1 MKFSKIACVALLS
14 ASISTVALAT
24 KLEDVQSTKM
34 EEATKT
40 AAYKEIIKAVNSL
53 KAIGY
58 DNLKNWNGDKV
69 GEGANK
75 LSADLNTKIYNAL
88 EVIKKQKDAI
98 KGKEDITLKV
108 IGDSTLKI
116 TQQGEIKILIK
127 GDDNTAVNGGGDQEL
142 TLSLETF
149 KNGNKDKIAKIFAE
163 NNRDVWQKFI
173 KAFEEEHNKEQ
184 EKRKGLLNI
193 AALELAKD
201 LAKDKPESITGIQ
214 DEYTAYVENKNNVE
228 NAINVDIKSKQEAVK
243 TAQTGLSTA
252 IKGVDNK
259 LVTLSS
265 TTDNEKIKE
274 QEKSVSK
281 IHNQINTA
289 AAKNSN
295 TPEENIEKATALK
308 AAINAGVK
316 LQTKTAGGRDLT
328 IADIDAILAGTASK
342 DDFDNGNAPD
352 LSGDANKAKVLNAL
366 LGDVSQSTGAAI
378 VTKNAQTAIEKV
390 IDEIE
395 KVETAKTNLSDSNKL
410 MAKFKDVV
418 AKATSDEGIANAKS
432 KALDD
437 VIKQVAKKQKTADD
451 LKTAQQEL
459 KNAANAR
466 ATGVTKVANLE
477 EKQGEV
483 LGSFTDTVLAND
495 TVKSIVTSYNAK
507 ELADTAKALNTSIE
521 QSQRSQNKG
530 TSTDIIMFNTGL
542 ATNTRLAKLSNPFNA
557 DLALA
562 QAINELEGET
572 FADAGD
578 SLSSVI
584 KEYTNRFN
592 HDNNLWGNIF
602 GGKGKIK
609 DSANPS
615 IWGVTLGYDKAFD
628 NTIVG
633 GFINY
638 AKVQSK
644 DSQVRSE
651 SDNYSFGVYSRS
663 YFDQSEIDAKI
674 GYGFGRNE
682 LSRHAMDSKIG
693 TSTGKY
699 DSKFFD
705 VDVEYGYVFGLGNAM
720 FIKPIAGLSYT
731 HIKHDGFTEDGN
743 VPAIFGNTTLKTLK
757 AKLGSEF
764 RVYTDN
770 AGYFYITPG
779 VERELSKSA
788 NDLSVKFVGSS
799 KDVVFDAD
807 KKKNTYITLK
817 TGAEF
822 KITNNLS
829 TNINFGAKAKAKEQY
844 YNGTLGVSYKF

>member
-14 ASISTVALAT
+14 ASISTVALAQQQQPRQT
-24 KLEDVQSTKM
+24 KLELLEEYKKD
-34 EEATKT
+34 EATRT
-40 AAYKEIIKAVNSL
+40 AAYDTIIKAISEL
-53 KAIGY
+53 KSIGY
-58 DNLKNWNGDKV
+58 NNLKDWSGEKGTNADINAKIYGELEKIQTATKSIKNTQKELKVTSDTSTLIISQNGDIKV
-69 GEGANK
+69 FINGNE
-75 LSADLNTKIYNAL
+75 NTQ
-88 EVIKKQKDAI
+88 V
-98 KGKEDITLKV
+98 KG
-108 IGDSTLKI
+108 S
-116 TQQGEIKILIK
+116 
-127 GDDNTAVNGGGDQEL
+127 GGDNDPL
-142 TLSLETF
+142 VISLETF
-149 KNGNKDKIAKIFAE
+149 ANTNKDNIQKMFAE
-163 NNRDVWQKFI
+163 NNEDVW
-173 KAFEEEHNKEQ
+173 KAFLKEFKTQHQKEQELRLKAIDQAALRVVRDSSADQVTKPDDRYSLFIANRSLVENAANKNLQDSQETLEKAMKAVNQTIKNVDTKVVTLLSKDIKKIGEQ
-184 EKRKGLLNI
+184 EKRV
-193 AALELAKD
+193 
-201 LAKDKPESITGIQ
+201 S
-214 DEYTAYVENKNNVE
+214 
-228 NAINVDIKSKQEAVK
+228 DI
-243 TAQTGLSTA
+243 L
-252 IKGVDNK
+252 
-259 LVTLSS
+259 
-265 TTDNEKIKE
+265 
-274 QEKSVSK
+274 
-281 IHNQINTA
+281 NQINTA
-289 AAKNSN
+289 KQKPKNQ
-295 TPEENIEKATALK
+295 EGNIEKATALK
-308 AAINAGVK
+308 AAIKEGVK
-316 LQTKTAGGRDLT
+316 LQTKTVDGRDLT
-328 IADIDAILAGTASK
+328 IADIDAIYNGNSHLK
-342 DDFDNGNAPD
+342 LNEFDNGNVKD
-352 LSGDANKAKVLNAL
+352 LTGDENKGKVLDAL
-366 LGDVSQSTGAAI
+366 LGDIAQKTGAAHI
-378 VTKNAQTAIEKV
+378 TNEAKKELEKISDKIEA
-390 IDEIE
+390 E
-395 KVETAKTNLSDSNKL
+395 KVEEAEIAIQEAKGVI
-410 MAKFKDVV
+410 AKYASES

-432 KALDD
+432 KALNTA
-437 VIKQVAKKQKTADD
+437 IKDKKPSDEIAK
-451 LKTAQQEL
+451 AQQEL

>member
-14 ASISTVALAT
+14 ASISTVALAQNNELDNLNKAQEAQKT
-24 KLEDVQSTKM
+24 KE
-34 EEATKT
+34 
-40 AAYKEIIKAVNSL
+40 AAYQAVISAVKELKAV
-53 KAIGY
+53 GY
-58 DNLKNWNGDKV
+58 DKLKDWNGKSTEK
-69 GEGANK
+69 GKNG
-75 LSADLNTKIYNAL
+75 LSAELNTKIYNAL
-88 EVIKKQKDAI
+88 EKIRQVKTDLAPKSS
-98 KGKEDITLKV
+98 DITIQSGESKLV
-108 IGDSTLKI
+108 ITSNN
-116 TQQGEIKILIK
+116 QIKLLIK
-127 GDDNTAVNGGGDQEL
+127 GNGLEAVNNGDSNSEL
-142 TLSLETF
+142 TLILDDF
-149 KNGNKDKIAKIFAE
+149 ANVNKDKIVKIFDKKNEELWNKLIAE
-163 NNRDVWQKFI
+163 FTNKHNELKKERTKKINEEAVILATSASGVADPNDRYEAFIDKKDVV
-173 KAFEEEHNKEQ
+173 
-184 EKRKGLLNI
+184 
-193 AALELAKD
+193 
-201 LAKDKPESITGIQ
+201 ES
-214 DEYTAYVENKNNVE
+214 AM
-228 NAINVDIKSKQEAVK
+228 NADIKSKQETVK
-243 TAQTGLSTA
+243 TTQAKLSIT
-252 IKGVDNK
+252 IKDVNTK
-259 LVTLSS
+259 IVTLSS
-265 TTDNEKIKE
+265 KKSEDIRKQETTIRALTDELTRVKNKGE
-274 QEKSVSK
+274 
-281 IHNQINTA
+281 NNTEA
-289 AAKNSN
+289 VKAK
-295 TPEENIEKATALK
+295 ADALI
-308 AAINAGVK
+308 AAIDAGVK
-316 LQTKTAGGRDLT
+316 LQTKENGGRALT
-328 IADIDAILAGTASK
+328 KEDINGIKNGTANK
-342 DDFDNGNAPD
+342 DDFDNGGADNTTSD
-352 LSGDANKAKVLNAL
+352 ENKAKILDALIGNDDNVGARKVVANAKTEMQKVTD
-366 LGDVSQSTGAAI
+366 GISEAEQAQSTL
-378 VTKNAQTAIEKV
+378 
-390 IDEIE
+390 
-395 KVETAKTNLSDSNKL
+395 KTSSKL
-410 MAKFKDVV
+410 MNDFKNTV
-418 AKATSDEGIANAKS
+418 AKATSTQEIANTKSMALNVAIQNKQSDQIAK
-432 KALDD
+432 
-437 VIKQVAKKQKTADD
+437 
-451 LKTAQQEL
+451 AQQEL

-495 TVKSIVTSYNAK
+495 TVKSIVTTYDAK

>member
-14 ASISTVALAT
+14 ASISTVALAQPNQNVANLI
-24 KLEDVQSTKM
+24 KNKESELVR
-34 EEATKT
+34 T
-40 AAYKEIIKAVNSL
+40 AAYNKILKAVNELGGIYSDL
-53 KAIGY
+53 KT
-58 DNLKNWNGDKV
+58 WT
-69 GEGANK
+69 GEKGK
-75 LSADLNTKIYNAL
+75 TDTDINTKIYNAL
-88 EVIKKQKDAI
+88 KVIKDEKSKI
-98 KGKEDITLKV
+98 TENGDITLTGK
-108 IGDSTLKI
+108 DASTLKI
-116 TQQGEIKILIK
+116 TSTGNIKLQIQQGA
-127 GDDNTAVNGGGDQEL
+127 DNTAVNNGGGAEITIALDE
-142 TLSLETF
+142 F
-149 KNGNKDKIAKIFAE
+149 KNSGNIHDKINAMFAE
-163 NNRDVWQKFI
+163 NNKDVWESFVEQFKEKHNEKKEEREGAIDASVENII
-173 KAFEEEHNKEQ
+173 KDYKKID
-184 EKRKGLLNI
+184 EK
-193 AALELAKD
+193 
-201 LAKDKPESITGIQ
+201 
-214 DEYTAYVENKNNVE
+214 DEKYTAFVENKDFILNNIQNNIKKEQANVTE
-228 NAINVDIKSKQEAVK
+228 KQKELNKAIADAPKDKLTLNGTDKGAIKKQETDIKAL
-243 TAQTGLSTA
+243 A
-252 IKGVDNK
+252 NK
-259 LVTLSS
+259 L
-265 TTDNEKIKE
+265 TTAKGKNTNSDGDIK
-274 QEKSVSK
+274 
-281 IHNQINTA
+281 
-289 AAKNSN
+289 AK
-295 TPEENIEKATALK
+295 ADALI
-308 AAINAGVK
+308 AAIDAGVK
-316 LQTKTAGGRDLT
+316 LQTKANNGRALT
-328 IADIDAILAGTASK
+328 KEDINGIKNGTAKK
-342 DDFDNGNAPD
+342 DDFDNGGAQN
-352 LSGDANKAKVLNAL
+352 LSDNTEKAKVLDAL
-366 LGDVSQSTGAAI
+366 IGNDNNNGAQKAVEAAKI
-378 VTKNAQTAIEKV
+378 
-390 IDEIE
+390 EIE
-395 KVETAKTNLSDSNKL
+395 KVTRAVIGVTTAEADLASVNKL
-410 MAKFKDVV
+410 MASANKVIAEVTSSSDIAGDKLGALNKAITEKKPDQI
-418 AKATSDEGIANAKS
+418 AK
-432 KALDD
+432 
-437 VIKQVAKKQKTADD
+437 
-451 LKTAQQEL
+451 AQQEL

>member
-14 ASISTVALAT
+14 ASISTVALAQKNPSVGLLT
-24 KLEDVQSTKM
+24 ASKEQEL
-34 EEATKT
+34 TKT
-40 AAYKEIIKAVNSL
+40 PAYNKILAAVNEL
-53 KAIGY
+53 GGIYG
-58 DNLKNWNGDKV
+58 DLKNWS
-69 GEGANK
+69 GEKGK
-75 LSADLNTKIYNAL
+75 TDTDINTKIYKAL
-88 EVIKKQKDAI
+88 EVIKTEKLKI
-98 KGKEDITLKV
+98 KGSEDITLTGK
-108 IGDSTLKI
+108 DASTLKI
-116 TQQGEIKILIK
+116 TSTGDIKLLIK
-127 GDDNTAVNGGGDQEL
+127 GDQNTAVDDGHQQEITI
-142 TLSLETF
+142 TLADF
-149 KNGNKDKIAKIFAE
+149 ANNGNYHNKIKDIFADQ
-163 NNRDVWQKFI
+163 NKDVWESFVEKF
-173 KAFEEEHNKEQ
+173 KEKHDEE
-184 EKRKGLLNI
+184 KGTREEAI
-193 AALELAKD
+193 DGAI
-201 LAKDKPESITGIQ
+201 ESIINDYKTI
-214 DEYTAYVENKNNVE
+214 DEKDEKYTAFVENKDFILNNIRNNIKKE
-228 NAINVDIKSKQEAVK
+228 QANVAEKQKELNK
-243 TAQTGLSTA
+243 A
-252 IKGVDNK
+252 IKEVKKD
-259 LVTLSS
+259 TLTLRS
-265 TTDNEKIKE
+265 TDRK
-274 QEKSVSK
+274 
-281 IHNQINTA
+281 A
-289 AAKNSN
+289 
-295 TPEENIEKATALK
+295 IEKQQTDIGKLTTELSEAEKKKGNGESDVKAKADALK
-308 AAINAGVK
+308 AAIDAGVK
-316 LQTKTAGGRDLT
+316 LKRKNAEDTLLTKG
-328 IADIDAILAGTASK
+328 DIDAILAGTASK
-342 DDFDNGNAPD
+342 DDFDNGNAQN
-352 LSGDANKAKVLNAL
+352 LSENANKAKVLDAL
-366 LGDVSQSTGAAI
+366 IGDSDAAGARKLAEEAKTEIGKVTGAVAAVTRAEEELTETNKFMASANKAI
-378 VTKNAQTAIEKV
+378 AEVTSSSDIAGDKLGALNKAIKGKNTDQI
-390 IDEIE
+390 
-395 KVETAKTNLSDSNKL
+395 AK
-410 MAKFKDVV
+410 
-418 AKATSDEGIANAKS
+418 
-432 KALDD
+432 
-437 VIKQVAKKQKTADD
+437 
-451 LKTAQQEL
+451 AQQEL

-495 TVKSIVTSYNAK
+495 TVKSIVTTYDAK

>member
-14 ASISTVALAT
+14 ASISTVALADNDQLT
-24 KLEDVQSTKM
+24 GLLSAKNYQ
-34 EEATKT
+34 ATKE
-40 AAYKEIIKAVNSL
+40 AAYQNIM
-53 KAIGY
+53 KAIKDLQNIKY
-58 DNLKNWNGDKV
+58 ANLKNWNGDAAGDGKN
-69 GEGANK
+69 G
-75 LSADLNTKIYNAL
+75 LSAELNTKIYNAL
-88 EVIKKQKDAI
+88 KTIKDNKENI
-98 KGKEDITLKV
+98 KGLEKLEVASGTSKLTIETNGDIKLIITEDSGKH
-108 IGDSTLKI
+108 
-116 TQQGEIKILIK
+116 
-127 GDDNTAVNGGGDQEL
+127 TAVNNGGSDAITL
-142 TLSLETF
+142 TLEDF
-149 KNGNKDKIAKIFAE
+149 KSGSGQNNDKIEKMFADNNKD
-163 NNRDVWQKFI
+163 VWDKFI
-173 KAFEEEHNKEQ
+173 EEFIKEHNRLKASRDSEINT
-184 EKRKGLLNI
+184 EALNLVKAAGGVVDPDDQYSAFIENKSTIDNAIKADI
-193 AALELAKD
+193 AAKEKAVTDAQGKVDEAVKKVVADNLNLLRKDNAGIIKQAEAINALAKQLD
-201 LAKDKPESITGIQ
+201 DAKPLE
-214 DEYTAYVENKNNVE
+214 
-228 NAINVDIKSKQEAVK
+228 SKQE
-243 TAQTGLSTA
+243 
-252 IKGVDNK
+252 N
-259 LVTLSS
+259 
-265 TTDNEKIKE
+265 
-274 QEKSVSK
+274 
-281 IHNQINTA
+281 
-289 AAKNSN
+289 
-295 TPEENIEKATALK
+295 NIQKATALK
-308 AAINAGVK
+308 AAIDAGVK
-316 LQTKTAGGRDLT
+316 LKRKNAEATLLTKD
-328 IADIDAILAGTASK
+328 DIDAILAGGAGK
-342 DDFDNGNAPD
+342 VKVVAGDFDGNAND
-352 LSGDANKAKVLNAL
+352 LTGDANIGTVLNAL
-366 LGDVSQSTGAAI
+366 IGEVGVSGALQAKEI
-378 VTKNAQTAIEKV
+378 AKTEIEK
-390 IDEIE
+390 ITQEIE
-395 KVETAKTNLSDSNKL
+395 KVDTANGELKKSNKL
-410 MAKFKDVV
+410 MTDTDKTIATITSSEEIAFFKS
-418 AKATSDEGIANAKS
+418 T
-432 KALDD
+432 ALDN
-437 VIKQVAKKQKTADD
+437 VIQNKQSDQIAK
-451 LKTAQQEL
+451 AQQEL

>member
-14 ASISTVALAT
+14 ASISTVALADNEL
-24 KLEDVQSTKM
+24 KNLQDAKID
-34 EEATKT
+34 EATRT
-40 AAYKEIIKAVNSL
+40 AAYKEIIEVVNSL
-53 KAIGY
+53 KTIGY
-58 DNLKNWNGDKV
+58 ENLAKWNGAKAVNDGVDQLKEDV
-69 GEGANK
+69 NG
-75 LSADLNTKIYNAL
+75 KIYDAFGKIEAL
-88 EVIKKQKDAI
+88 KDKIAPKASNLEI
-98 KGKEDITLKV
+98 KGSENSKLV
-108 IGDSTLKI
+108 IGNDKSIKI
-116 TQQGEIKILIK
+116 TIT
-127 GDDNTAVNGGGDQEL
+127 DADNTAVQETSL
-142 TLSLETF
+142 TLSDFEVL
-149 KNGNKDKIAKIFAE
+149 NKDKIKEIFAE
-163 NNRDVWQKFI
+163 NNRDVWQALIKDFTNKHNELKAKRDAKIQEESLKF
-173 KAFEEEHNKEQ
+173 
-184 EKRKGLLNI
+184 
-193 AALELAKD
+193 AASDQSLVVTPN
-201 LAKDKPESITGIQ
+201 DKYSAYIES
-214 DEYTAYVENKNNVE
+214 KNDVK
-228 NAINVDIKSKQEAVK
+228 NAINADIKSKQGAVVK
-243 TAQTGLSTA
+243 AKEEVSKAIKATDAKKVTLLST
-252 IKGVDNK
+252 DNK
-259 LVTLSS
+259 R
-265 TTDNEKIKE
+265 IME
-274 QEKSVSK
+274 QEQLLTK
-281 IHNQINTA
+281 IGIDLGK
-289 AAKNSN
+289 AKEKPASQ
-295 TPEENIEKATALK
+295 ENNLEKATALK
-308 AAINAGVK
+308 AAIDAGAK
-316 LQTKTAGGRDLT
+316 LKRKDAEETLLTKD
-328 IADIDAILAGTASK
+328 DIDAILAGGAGK
-342 DDFDNGNAPD
+342 VKVVAGDFDNGGANN
-352 LSGDANKAKVLNAL
+352 LTGDENIKKVLDAL
-366 LGDVSQSTGAAI
+366 IGEVAQNGAAKA
-378 VTKNAQTAIEKV
+378 TKAAQT
-390 IDEIE
+390 EIE
-395 KVETAKTNLSDSNKL
+395 KIADKINDVSDKETELKGSNDL
-410 MAKFKDVV
+410 MAKFEDIV
-418 AKATSDEGIANAKS
+418 AKATSDESITATKS
-432 KALDD
+432 TELKLAIERKD
-437 VIKQVAKKQKTADD
+437 ADQI
-451 LKTAQQEL
+451 KTAQQEL

-495 TVKSIVTSYNAK
+495 TVKSIVTTYDAK

>member
-14 ASISTVALAT
+14 ASISTVALAQPNQNVANLI
-24 KLEDVQSTKM
+24 KNKESELVR
-34 EEATKT
+34 T
-40 AAYKEIIKAVNSL
+40 AAYNKILKAVNELGSIYGEL
-53 KAIGY
+53 SK
-58 DNLKNWNGDKV
+58 WTGDK
-69 GEGANK
+69 GT
-75 LSADLNTKIYNAL
+75 SDTDINTKIYKAL
-88 EVIKKQKDAI
+88 EVIKTEKTKITESGSIQLDGKDGSTLTIDEHGVI
-98 KGKEDITLKV
+98 K
-108 IGDSTLKI
+108 LKI
-116 TQQGEIKILIK
+116 TG
-127 GDDNTAVNGGGDQEL
+127 GDNTAVDNGGQEIAI
-142 TLSLETF
+142 SLDEF
-149 KNGNKDKIAKIFAE
+149 KNSGNIHDKINAMFAE
-163 NNRDVWQKFI
+163 NNKDVWESFVEQFKEKHNEKKEERESAIDSAVENIIKQYDTIDEKDDQYKAFVVNKDFILNKIQNDVKEGQANVTEKQKELNQAIAGVKKDTLTLRSTDKKAIEKQSTDIGALTDKLTKAKDQGGNADSDI
-173 KAFEEEHNKEQ
+173 KAKADA
-184 EKRKGLLNI
+184 LI
-193 AALELAKD
+193 AAID
-201 LAKDKPESITGIQ
+201 
-214 DEYTAYVENKNNVE
+214 
-228 NAINVDIKSKQEAVK
+228 
-243 TAQTGLSTA
+243 
-252 IKGVDNK
+252 
-259 LVTLSS
+259 
-265 TTDNEKIKE
+265 
-274 QEKSVSK
+274 
-281 IHNQINTA
+281 
-289 AAKNSN
+289 
-295 TPEENIEKATALK
+295 
-308 AAINAGVK
+308 AGVK
-316 LQTKTAGGRDLT
+316 LQTKANNGKLLT
-328 IADIDAILAGTASK
+328 KEDVNKIVAGTATAT
-342 DDFDNGNAPD
+342 DFDGQQTD
-352 LSGDANKAKVLNAL
+352 LTDNTKKANVLNAL
-366 LGDVSQSTGAAI
+366 IGENNNAGAQKAVEAAKTEIGKVTGAVAA
-378 VTKNAQTAIEKV
+378 VTHAESELSEINEFMAKANKV
-390 IDEIE
+390 IAEVTSSSDIAGDKLGALKKAITE
-395 KVETAKTNLSDSNKL
+395 KKPDQIAK
-410 MAKFKDVV
+410 
-418 AKATSDEGIANAKS
+418 
-432 KALDD
+432 
-437 VIKQVAKKQKTADD
+437 
-451 LKTAQQEL
+451 AQQEL

>member
-14 ASISTVALAT
+14 ASISTVALADNDQLT
-24 KLEDVQSTKM
+24 GLLSAKNYQ
-34 EEATKT
+34 ATKE
-40 AAYKEIIKAVNSL
+40 AAYQNIM
-53 KAIGY
+53 KAIKDLQNIKY
-58 DNLKNWNGDKV
+58 ANLKNWNGDAAGDGKN
-69 GEGANK
+69 G
-75 LSADLNTKIYNAL
+75 LSAELNTKIYNAL
-88 EVIKKQKDAI
+88 KTIKDNKENI
-98 KGKEDITLKV
+98 KGLEKLEVASGTSKLTIETNGDIKLIITEDSGKH
-108 IGDSTLKI
+108 
-116 TQQGEIKILIK
+116 
-127 GDDNTAVNGGGDQEL
+127 TAVNNGGSDAITL
-142 TLSLETF
+142 TLEDF
-149 KNGNKDKIAKIFAE
+149 KSGSGQNNDKIEKMFADNNKD
-163 NNRDVWQKFI
+163 VWDKFI
-173 KAFEEEHNKEQ
+173 EEFIKEHNRLKASRDSEINT
-184 EKRKGLLNI
+184 EALNLVKAAGGVVDPDDQYSAFIENKSTIDNAIKADI
-193 AALELAKD
+193 AAKEKAVTDAQGKVDEAVKKVVADNLNLLRKDNAGIIKQAEAINALAKQLD
-201 LAKDKPESITGIQ
+201 DAKLLE
-214 DEYTAYVENKNNVE
+214 
-228 NAINVDIKSKQEAVK
+228 SKQE
-243 TAQTGLSTA
+243 
-252 IKGVDNK
+252 N
-259 LVTLSS
+259 
-265 TTDNEKIKE
+265 
-274 QEKSVSK
+274 
-281 IHNQINTA
+281 
-289 AAKNSN
+289 
-295 TPEENIEKATALK
+295 NIQKATALK
-308 AAINAGVK
+308 AAIDAGVK
-316 LQTKTAGGRDLT
+316 LKRKNAEATLLTKD
-328 IADIDAILAGTASK
+328 DIDAILAGGAGK
-342 DDFDNGNAPD
+342 VKVVAGDFDGNAND
-352 LSGDANKAKVLNAL
+352 LTGDANIGTVLNAL
-366 LGDVSQSTGAAI
+366 IGEVGVSGALQAKEI
-378 VTKNAQTAIEKV
+378 AKTEIEK
-390 IDEIE
+390 ITQEIE
-395 KVETAKTNLSDSNKL
+395 KVDTANGELKKSNKL
-410 MAKFKDVV
+410 MTDTDKTIATITSSEEIAFFKS
-418 AKATSDEGIANAKS
+418 T
-432 KALDD
+432 ALDNA
-437 VIKQVAKKQKTADD
+437 IQNKQSNQI
-451 LKTAQQEL
+451 KTAQQEL

-495 TVKSIVTSYNAK
+495 TVKSIVTTYDAK

-743 VPAIFGNTTLKTLK
+743 VPAIFGNTNLKTLK

-770 AGYFYITPG
+770 ASYFYITPG
-779 VERELSKSA
+779 VERELSKST

>member
-1 MKFSKIACVALLS
+1 M
-14 ASISTVALAT
+14 
-24 KLEDVQSTKM
+24 
-34 EEATKT
+34 
-40 AAYKEIIKAVNSL
+40 
-53 KAIGY
+53 
-58 DNLKNWNGDKV
+58 
-69 GEGANK
+69 
-75 LSADLNTKIYNAL
+75 
-88 EVIKKQKDAI
+88 
-98 KGKEDITLKV
+98 
-108 IGDSTLKI
+108 
-116 TQQGEIKILIK
+116 
-127 GDDNTAVNGGGDQEL
+127 
-142 TLSLETF
+142 
-149 KNGNKDKIAKIFAE
+149 
-163 NNRDVWQKFI
+163 
-173 KAFEEEHNKEQ
+173 
-184 EKRKGLLNI
+184 
-193 AALELAKD
+193 
-201 LAKDKPESITGIQ
+201 
-214 DEYTAYVENKNNVE
+214 
-228 NAINVDIKSKQEAVK
+228 
-243 TAQTGLSTA
+243 
-252 IKGVDNK
+252 
-259 LVTLSS
+259 
-265 TTDNEKIKE
+265 KIKE
-274 QEKSVSK
+274 
-281 IHNQINTA
+281 
-289 AAKNSN
+289 
-295 TPEENIEKATALK
+295 
-308 AAINAGVK
+308 
-316 LQTKTAGGRDLT
+316 
-328 IADIDAILAGTASK
+328 
-342 DDFDNGNAPD
+342 
-352 LSGDANKAKVLNAL
+352 KVLNAL
-366 LGDVSQSTGAAI
+366 IGDVGRQEGAANM
-378 VTKNAQTAIEKV
+378 TNKAKQ
-390 IDEIE
+390 EIE
-395 KVETAKTNLSDSNKL
+395 KVTNKINDVSDKETELKASNDL
-410 MAKFKDVV
+410 MAKFEDVV
-418 AKATSDEGIANAKS
+418 AKATSDESITATKS
-432 KALDD
+432 
-437 VIKQVAKKQKTADD
+437 TD
-451 LKTAQQEL
+451 LKLAIESKDTDQIKTAQQEL

>member
-14 ASISTVALAT
+14 ASISTVALAQQAQPQQVRKT
-24 KLEDVQSTKM
+24 KLELL
-34 EEATKT
+34 EEIKKDEVTRT
-40 AAYKEIIKAVNSL
+40 AGYNTIVEAINEL
-53 KAIGY
+53 RTIGY
-58 DNLKNWNGDKV
+58 DKLKTWSGDKS
-69 GEGANK
+69 NT
-75 LSADLNTKIYNAL
+75 DTDINTKIYSAL
-88 EVIKKQKDAI
+88 EKIQKATADIKNKD
-98 KGKEDITLKV
+98 KKLKV
-108 IGDSTLKI
+108 TKESSTLTI

-127 GDDNTAVNGGGDQEL
+127 GDGNTAVNGGNDQEL
-142 TLSLETF
+142 VLSLETF
-149 KNGNKDKIAKIFAE
+149 KADNKEKIKDIFAE
-163 NNRDVWQKFI
+163 NNRDVWEAFI
-173 KAFEEEHNKEQ
+173 KDFTAQHNVEQ
-184 EKRKGLLNI
+184 KVRLKAI
-193 AALELAKD
+193 DRAALKVV
-201 LAKDKPESITGIQ
+201 Q
-214 DEYTAYVENKNNVE
+214 DTPADQVINPNDRYLLFIENKSLVE
-228 NAINVDIKSKQEAVK
+228 NAAKASMKDGQAALIEARAAVDKAIKEVSEDKLTLLSKDNAGIIKQETTVNALIK
-243 TAQTGLSTA
+243 TLEEA
-252 IKGVDNK
+252 KK
-259 LVTLSS
+259 
-265 TTDNEKIKE
+265 
-274 QEKSVSK
+274 
-281 IHNQINTA
+281 
-289 AAKNSN
+289 KNSN
-295 TPEENIEKATALK
+295 DEAAVKAKADALI
-308 AAINAGVK
+308 AAIDAGVK
-316 LQTKTAGGRDLT
+316 LQTKANNGRALT
-328 IADIDAILAGTASK
+328 KEDINGIKNGTANK
-342 DDFDNGNAPD
+342 DDFDNGGADNTTSD
-352 LSGDANKAKVLNAL
+352 ENKAKILDSLIGNNQN
-366 LGDVSQSTGAAI
+366 SGAQKA
-378 VTKNAQTAIEKV
+378 VKEANQVIEKV
-390 IDEIE
+390 IDKIE
-395 KVETAKTNLSDSNKL
+395 KVTEAETVIKEANKVIAKYASES
-410 MAKFKDVV
+410 

-432 KALDD
+432 KALNTA
-437 VIKQVAKKQKTADD
+437 IKDKKPSDQIAK
-451 LKTAQQEL
+451 AQQEL

>member
-14 ASISTVALAT
+14 ASISTVALAQNNELDNLNKAQEAQKT
-24 KLEDVQSTKM
+24 KE
-34 EEATKT
+34 
-40 AAYKEIIKAVNSL
+40 AAYQAVISAVKELKAV
-53 KAIGY
+53 GY
-58 DNLKNWNGDKV
+58 DKLKDWNGDKT
-69 GEGANK
+69 GEGTNQ
-75 LSADLNTKIYNAL
+75 LSAELNTKIYNAL
-88 EVIKKQKDAI
+88 EKIKKVKT
-98 KGKEDITLKV
+98 DIAP
-108 IGDSTLKI
+108 DSSNL
-116 TQQGEIKILIK
+116 EIKSGESKLVIENNGDIKLLIK
-127 GDDNTAVNGGGDQEL
+127 GDGLEAVHGTVGADTELKIVLDNFKAEGGND
-142 TLSLETF
+142 
-149 KNGNKDKIAKIFAE
+149 NKKSDIAKIFSEKNSALWDKLIAE
-163 NNRDVWQKFI
+163 FTNKHNELKNERTKKINEEAVVLATSTSGIVDPNDQYSAFI
-173 KAFEEEHNKEQ
+173 DK
-184 EKRKGLLNI
+184 KG
-193 AALELAKD
+193 
-201 LAKDKPESITGIQ
+201 
-214 DEYTAYVENKNNVE
+214 VVE
-228 NAINVDIKSKQEAVK
+228 NAINVDIKSKQDAVK
-243 TAQTGLSTA
+243 TAQTGLSTT

-265 TTDNEKIKE
+265 TTDNKKIKA
-274 QEKSVSK
+274 QELA
-281 IHNQINTA
+281 IQEILNQLNTA
-289 AAKNSN
+289 KQKPN
-295 TPEENIEKATALK
+295 TQENNVEKAAALK
-308 AAINAGVK
+308 AAIDAGVK
-316 LQTKTAGGRDLT
+316 LKRKNAEDTLLTKG
-328 IADIDAILAGTASK
+328 DIDAILAGTASK
-342 DDFDNGNAPD
+342 DDFDNDNAPD
-352 LSGDANKAKVLNAL
+352 LSGDENKGKVLSAL
-366 LGDVSQSTGAAI
+366 IGEVAQGGAAKM
-378 VTKNAQTAIEKV
+378 TKDAQTAIEKV
-390 IDEIE
+390 TDEIQ
-395 KVETAKTNLSDSNKL
+395 KVEQAQATLDISNKL
-410 MAKFKDVV
+410 MGDFRDVI
-418 AKATSDEGIANAKS
+418 AQATSGTIIAATKSTDLKLAIESKNA
-432 KALDD
+432 DQ
-437 VIKQVAKKQKTADD
+437 I
-451 LKTAQQEL
+451 KTAQQEL

-483 LGSFTDTVLAND
+483 LESFTDTVLAND

>member
-14 ASISTVALAT
+14 ASISTVALADNDQLT
-24 KLEDVQSTKM
+24 GLLSAKNYQ
-34 EEATKT
+34 ATKE
-40 AAYKEIIKAVNSL
+40 AAYQAVISAVKEL
-53 KAIGY
+53 KTIGY
-58 DNLKNWNGDKV
+58 ANLKNWNGDKT
-69 GEGANK
+69 GDGANK
-75 LSADLNTKIYNAL
+75 LSAELNTRIYNAL
-88 EVIKKQKDAI
+88 EKIKDVKIDLAPNSNEIPIESGESKLVITDSGDI
-98 KGKEDITLKV
+98 KL
-108 IGDSTLKI
+108 
-116 TQQGEIKILIK
+116 LIK
-127 GDDNTAVNGGGDQEL
+127 GDDNTEVNGGVGDQEL
-142 TLSLETF
+142 TLSLEKF
-149 KNGNKDKIAKIFAE
+149 KNGGGDHDKIAKMFAD
-163 NNRDVWQKFI
+163 NNKDVWDKLIEEFTKKHNEL
-173 KAFEEEHNKEQ
+173 KASRDDIIDASVKNLVENTSSINDPD
-184 EKRKGLLNI
+184 EK
-193 AALELAKD
+193 
-201 LAKDKPESITGIQ
+201 
-214 DEYTAYVENKNNVE
+214 YTAFVENKDFILNNIRNNIKKGQANVAE
-228 NAINVDIKSKQEAVK
+228 KQKELNQAIADVPKDKLTLSGTDIVAIKKQEA
-243 TAQTGLSTA
+243 A
-252 IKGVDNK
+252 IKELENK
-259 LVTLSS
+259 LT
-265 TTDNEKIKE
+265 
-274 QEKSVSK
+274 
-281 IHNQINTA
+281 
-289 AAKNSN
+289 AAKNQNGNNEDDVKAKADALIAAIDAGARLKRKN
-295 TPEENIEKATALK
+295 TEETLLTKEDIENIKNGTAKGANFDGGQTDLNDDTKKAAVLK
-308 AAINAGVK
+308 ALIGDNAGSNSMAFKAV
-316 LQTKTAGGRDLT
+316 
-328 IADIDAILAGTASK
+328 AD
-342 DDFDNGNAPD
+342 
-352 LSGDANKAKVLNAL
+352 AK
-366 LGDVSQSTGAAI
+366 I
-378 VTKNAQTAIEKV
+378 
-390 IDEIE
+390 EIE
-395 KVETAKTNLSDSNKL
+395 KVAIAVTVVTTAEGNLAVVNKL
-410 MAKFKDVV
+410 MTDADKAIATITSSEEIVDAKLD
-418 AKATSDEGIANAKS
+418 ALNKA
-432 KALDD
+432 
-437 VIKQVAKKQKTADD
+437 VKQKKPAITI
-451 LKTAQQEL
+451 KTAQQEL

-495 TVKSIVTSYNAK
+495 TVKSIVTTYDAK

>member
-14 ASISTVALAT
+14 ASISTVALANSAE
-24 KLEDVQSTKM
+24 LQNLQDVQKD
-34 EEATKT
+34 EATRT
-40 AAYKEIIKAVNSL
+40 AAYGEIMKAVNDL
-53 KAIGY
+53 KTIGY
-58 DNLKNWNGDKV
+58 DKLKAWSGDK
-69 GEGANK
+69 GNT
-75 LSADLNTKIYNAL
+75 DTDINTKIYKAL
-88 EVIKKQKDAI
+88 EVIKNKKNDI
-98 KGKEDITLKV
+98 KGNGEDLDIV
-108 IGDSTLKI
+108 IKDQDNSKLTI
-116 TQQGEIKILIK
+116 SQNGEIKILIK
-127 GDDNTAVNGGGDQEL
+127 GNQNTAIHGNGGDNNEL
-142 TLSLETF
+142 TLSLDDF
-149 KNGNKDKIAKIFAE
+149 KDGRGNHDKIAQIFAD
-163 NNRDVWQKFI
+163 NNQDVWEAFI
-173 KAFEEEHNKEQ
+173 SDFKKKHNELKAKRDATIN
-184 EKRKGLLNI
+184 EK
-193 AALELAKD
+193 AVELAKATD
-201 LAKDKPESITGIQ
+201 DVATPIEKYEAFI
-214 DEYTAYVENKNNVE
+214 ENKSTIE
-228 NAINVDIKSKQEAVK
+228 NAIKADIAAKEKAVTEAQK
-243 TAQTGLSTA
+243 TLNDA
-252 IKGVDNK
+252 IKAVDNK
-259 LVTLSS
+259 KLTLLSKDNAGITKQENTIKNELTKQLTEAKGKGS
-265 TTDNEKIKE
+265 TSEDI
-274 QEKSVSK
+274 
-281 IHNQINTA
+281 A
-289 AAKNSN
+289 
-295 TPEENIEKATALK
+295 EKANALK
-308 AAINAGVK
+308 VAIRTGVK
-316 LQTKTAGGRDLT
+316 LQTKTNGGGRELT
-328 IADIDAILAGTASK
+328 EKDIDAIAAGGAGLTIG
-342 DDFDNGNAPD
+342 DFDNGGAQNFTGGDNIKKVLDA
-352 LSGDANKAKVLNAL
+352 LIGDAQLN
-366 LGDVSQSTGAAI
+366 SETGAFKTIKAAEEEI
-378 VTKNAQTAIEKV
+378 KKVT
-390 IDEIE
+390 DEIT
-395 KVETAKTNLSDSNKL
+395 KVGTAQKNLKESNKL
-410 MAKFKDVV
+410 MTDTDKTIATITSSKEIAEAKFM
-418 AKATSDEGIANAKS
+418 
-432 KALDD
+432 ALD
-437 VIKQVAKKQKTADD
+437 VAIQQKKQPEEI
-451 LKTAQQEL
+451 KTAQQEL

-495 TVKSIVTSYNAK
+495 TVKSIVTTYDAK

-743 VPAIFGNTTLKTLK
+743 VPAIFGNTNLKTLK

-770 AGYFYITPG
+770 ASYFYITPG
-779 VERELSKSA
+779 VERELSKST

>member
-24 KLEDVQSTKM
+24 KLDDVQNAKADEVTR
-34 EEATKT
+34 T
-40 AAYKEIIKAVNSL
+40 AAYKEIMKAVNDL

-58 DNLKNWNGDKV
+58 ENLAKWNGAKAVNGGDQLKEDV
-69 GEGANK
+69 NG
-75 LSADLNTKIYNAL
+75 KIYDAFGKIEAL
-88 EVIKKQKDAI
+88 KDKIAPGASELEI
-98 KGKEDITLKV
+98 KGSENSKLV
-108 IGDSTLKI
+108 IGSDKSIKI
-116 TQQGEIKILIK
+116 TIAD
-127 GDDNTAVNGGGDQEL
+127 DDNTAVLETVL
-142 TLSLETF
+142 TLRDFEVL
-149 KNGNKDKIAKIFAE
+149 NKEKIKQIFAE

-184 EKRKGLLNI
+184 EKRKGNINI
-193 AALELAKD
+193 AGAKLAED
-201 LAKDKPESITGIQ
+201 LISDRPESVPSVEN
-214 DEYTAYVENKNNVE
+214 EYTAYIENRDVMLNGVR
-228 NAINVDIKSKQEAVK
+228 ADIATREKAVK
-243 TAQTGLSTA
+243 TAQDDLDKAKKEVDSTKLTLNGANNKA
-252 IKGVDNK
+252 IEKQA
-259 LVTLSS
+259 
-265 TTDNEKIKE
+265 TDIK
-274 QEKSVSK
+274 
-281 IHNQINTA
+281 A
-289 AAKNSN
+289 LAAKLTEAKNGN
-295 TPEENIEKATALK
+295 KDEAGNKVKADALK
-308 AAINAGVK
+308 AAIDAGVK
-316 LQTKTAGGRDLT
+316 LQTKSASGRELT
-328 IADIDAILAGTASK
+328 KKDIDAILTGTATAG
-342 DDFDNGNAPD
+342 DFDGQQPD
-352 LSGDANKAKVLNAL
+352 LMDDDKRGEVLNAL
-366 LGDVSQSTGAAI
+366 IGENNGAG
-378 VTKNAQTAIEKV
+378 AQKAAEEAKTAIEKV
-390 IDEIE
+390 TTKITVLDTKNTELKKSNELMTKIGKAIA
-395 KVETAKTNLSDSNKL
+395 KV
-410 MAKFKDVV
+410 
-418 AKATSDEGIANAKS
+418 TSDEGIANAKNT
-432 KALDD
+432 ALNEA
-437 VIKQVAKKQKTADD
+437 IKQKKPAITI
-451 LKTAQQEL
+451 KTAQQEL

-495 TVKSIVTSYNAK
+495 TVKSIVTTYDAK

>member
-14 ASISTVALAT
+14 ASISTVALADNNELDNLNKAQEAQKT
-24 KLEDVQSTKM
+24 KE
-34 EEATKT
+34 
-40 AAYKEIIKAVNSL
+40 AAYQAVISAVKELKAV
-53 KAIGY
+53 GY
-58 DNLKNWNGDKV
+58 DKLKDWNGDKT
-69 GEGANK
+69 GEGTNQ
-75 LSADLNTKIYNAL
+75 LSAELNTKIYNAL
-88 EVIKKQKDAI
+88 EKIKKVKT
-98 KGKEDITLKV
+98 DIAP
-108 IGDSTLKI
+108 DSSNL
-116 TQQGEIKILIK
+116 EIKSGESKLVIENNGDIKLLIK
-127 GDDNTAVNGGGDQEL
+127 GDGLEAVHGTVGADTELKIVLDNFKAEGGND
-142 TLSLETF
+142 
-149 KNGNKDKIAKIFAE
+149 NKKSDIAKIFSEKNSALWDKLIAE
-163 NNRDVWQKFI
+163 FTNKHNELKNERTKKI
-173 KAFEEEHNKEQ
+173 NKEAVVLATSTSGIVDPNDQ
-184 EKRKGLLNI
+184 YSAFIDKKG
-193 AALELAKD
+193 
-201 LAKDKPESITGIQ
+201 
-214 DEYTAYVENKNNVE
+214 VVE
-228 NAINVDIKSKQEAVK
+228 NAINVDIKSKQDAVK
-243 TAQTGLSTA
+243 TAQAGLSTT

-265 TTDNEKIKE
+265 TTDNNKIKA
-274 QEKSVSK
+274 QELA
-281 IHNQINTA
+281 IQEILNQLNTA
-289 AAKNSN
+289 KQKPN
-295 TPEENIEKATALK
+295 TQENNVEKAAALK
-308 AAINAGVK
+308 AAIDAGVK
-316 LQTKTAGGRDLT
+316 LKRKNAEDTLLTKG
-328 IADIDAILAGTASK
+328 DIDAILAGTANK
-342 DDFDNGNAPD
+342 DDFDNDNALD
-352 LSGDANKAKVLNAL
+352 LSGDENKGKVLSAL
-366 LGDVSQSTGAAI
+366 IGEVAQGGAAKM
-378 VTKNAQTAIEKV
+378 TKDAQTAIEKV
-390 IDEIE
+390 TDEIQ
-395 KVETAKTNLSDSNKL
+395 KVEQAQATLDTSNKL
-410 MAKFKDVV
+410 MGDFRDVI
-418 AKATSDEGIANAKS
+418 AQATSGTIIAATKS
-432 KALDD
+432 TDLKLAIERKD
-437 VIKQVAKKQKTADD
+437 ADQI
-451 LKTAQQEL
+451 KTAQQEL

-495 TVKSIVTSYNAK
+495 TVKSIVTTYDAK

-743 VPAIFGNTTLKTLK
+743 VPAIFGNTNLKTLK

-770 AGYFYITPG
+770 ASYFYITPG
-779 VERELSKSA
+779 VERELSKST